1 MFSAQFRQ
9 RTRWTISRALM
20 AAAMV
25 ALAVPAFAQTG
36 RVQGK
41 VTDEAGKPV
50 DGAKILV
57 SSIPDTGGQKWEGTS
72 DKNGNYIIGTLPKSG
87 NYLVHA
93 EKPGV
98 GIDEARATV
107 RLGNFTSLNFSLSN
121 KARVSEEQAAKN
133 AAIKKFFDEGVAAA
147 NANNHQGAVDAFT
160 QAATAM
166 PTCSDCYYNIGVSQ
180 SQMKN
185 YDAAEA
191 AYKKAIELRP
201 AYPEAYNALAA
212 MYTTQKKMD
221 LAAAASQK
229 AAELSAAAPGG
240 GSAESMYSA
249 GVGLWNANKFAEAQG
264 AFESALKADAN
275 YADAHFMLGKVFL
288 NLGKLPEAAGEFQAY
303 LKLAPS
309 GKNAAEATATFEALK
324 PMLK

>member
-1 MFSAQFRQ
+1 MLSRIFGRQ
-9 RTRWTISRALM
+9 TLTHVLM
-20 AAAMV
+20 AMAIVILAA
-25 ALAVPAFAQTG
+25 PAFAQTG

-50 DGAKILV
+50 DGAKITV
-57 SSIPDTGGQKWEGTS
+57 STIPDTGGQKWEATS

-87 NYLVHA
+87 NYLVKA
-93 EKPGV
+93 EKNGV
-98 GIDEARATV
+98 GADEARAAV
-107 RLGNFTSLNFSLSN
+107 KLGNFTALNFSLSN
-121 KARVSEEQAAKN
+121 KARVSEEDAKKN
-133 AAIKKFFDEGVAAA
+133 AAIKKAFDDGVTAA
-147 NANNHQGAVDAFT
+147 NAGNHQAAVDAFT

-180 SQMKN
+180 VQLKN

-201 AYPEAYNALAA
+201 TYPEAYNALAS
-212 MYTTQKKMD
+212 MYTSQKKMD
-221 LAAAASQK
+221 LAAAASAK

-249 GVGLWNANKFAEAQG
+249 GVGLWNANKFPEAQQ
-264 AFESALKADAN
+264 AFEAAIKTDPN
-275 YADAHFMLGKVFL
+275 FADAHFMLGKAML
-288 NLGKLPEAAGEFQAY
+288 NTGKLAEAAAEYQTY
-303 LKLAPS
+303 LKLAPT
-309 GKNAAEATATFEALK
+309 GKNAAEAQTTYDALK